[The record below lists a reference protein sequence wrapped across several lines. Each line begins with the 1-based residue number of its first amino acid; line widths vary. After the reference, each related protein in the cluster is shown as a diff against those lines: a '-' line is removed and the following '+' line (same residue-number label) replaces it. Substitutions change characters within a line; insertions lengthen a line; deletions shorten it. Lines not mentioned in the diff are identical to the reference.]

1 MSEMPL
7 SFCDFVN
14 KIPQT
19 KVNKILY
26 TFNISLAWLFFSWPH
41 FNYCTESGRKKKV
54 LFRAAYSFTVQGQ
67 GSGHVLALAFGVAVN
82 PATPTET
89 SANSLSALRNSWH
102 KKSTPRPYRSSVRV
116 WYCQWNPGQRN
127 PLYVLID
134 YTCKGASDSQAG
146 LCLQ

>member
-41 FNYCTESGRKKKV
+41 FNYCTQSGRKKSPFPSCIFLHSSRTGLWACVSFSFWGRGEPSNPHGNLRELSLCSAQQLTQKV
-54 LFRAAYSFTVQGQ
+54 HA
-67 GSGHVLALAFGVAVN
+67 
-82 PATPTET
+82 
-89 SANSLSALRNSWH
+89 
-102 KKSTPRPYRSSVRV
+102 KPYRSSVRV